1 MSKTFESKREAAA
14 WALSQEALIEAPVTG
29 RYTLHMAFDKFAQE
43 VSPGRKGARWEI
55 IRLNKLKR
63 EMPDVRLSDLSP
75 AVLVAWRDAQVQV
88 RATASV
94 RREMNL
100 VKSVL
105 DLARKEW
112 RWLDHDPIMDVKRPP
127 NAKARKRGLRQ
138 GEIDA
143 VVAALGW
150 EPWLKAERRT
160 DEVAL
165 AFLLG
170 VETAM
175 RNGEMLALRWAD
187 VDLVRRVARVVES
200 KNGDAREVPLSSTAV
215 QLLECLPRDRET
227 CFAVNASVRDVLF
240 REARDRAGV
249 VDVHFHDSRSEGISR
264 LAKKLDILD
273 LARVV
278 GHRDLKSLMHYY
290 RADAAALALRLG

>member
-1 MSKTFESKREAAA
+1 
-14 WALSQEALIEAPVTG
+14 
-29 RYTLHMAFDKFAQE
+29 
-43 VSPGRKGARWEI
+43 
-55 IRLNKLKR
+55 
-63 EMPDVRLSDLSP
+63 
-75 AVLVAWRDAQVQV
+75 
-88 RATASV
+88 
-94 RREMNL
+94 
-100 VKSVL
+100 
-105 DLARKEW
+105 
-112 RWLDHDPIMDVKRPP
+112 
-127 NAKARKRGLRQ
+127 
-138 GEIDA
+138 
-143 VVAALGW
+143 
-150 EPWLKAERRT
+150 
-160 DEVAL
+160 
-165 AFLLG
+165 

-215 QLLECLPRDRET
+215 QLLGCLPRDRET